1 MQIITNE
8 KLIKRY
14 SIIARICLF
23 GGMIVLMGGFYVS
36 IKYPQYQSVV
46 LISLIIGFFL
56 SQIGILLTNRWSR
69 QPRADVLLDKALK
82 GFDKRYSIFH
92 FSTPASHLLVGPAGV
107 WILDPR
113 FQKGTITYSKGKWQQ
128 KGGNLYLKLFAQ
140 EGLGRPDL
148 EILNEIDLTT
158 KHLKKL
164 LPETIL
170 PEINAALIFTND
182 KVVID
187 VTNDQDA
194 PAVTL
199 QIGKLKEYLRKI
211 AKAKPLSPDKFKE
224 IQDVLLLDKGLK
236 KSSDDQ
242 QDAEQD

>member
-14 SIIARICLF
+14 TLISRICVIA
-23 GGMIVLMGGFYVS
+23 GMIILLAGFYAS
-36 IKYPQYQSVV
+36 IKLPQYQSIV
-46 LISLIIGFFL
+46 LFSLIIGFFL
-56 SQIGILLTNRWSR
+56 SQLGILFTNRWSR

-113 FQKGTITYSKGKWQQ
+113 FQKGTITYANGKWRQ
-128 KGGNLYLKLFAQ
+128 KGGNLYLKIFAQ

-148 EILNEIDLTT
+148 EIQNEIDLTQ
-158 KHLKKL
+158 KYLKKM
-164 LPETIL
+164 LPDSTL

-182 KVVID
+182 KAIID
-187 VTNDQDA
+187 VDNNQDIL
-194 PAVTL
+194 AVTL
-199 QIGKLKEYLRKI
+199 PLSKLKEHLRKI
-211 AKAKPLSPDKFKE
+211 AKAKPLSPEKYKE
-224 IQDVLLLDKGLK
+224 IQNLFLLDKGLK

>member
-14 SIIARICLF
+14 TLISRICLF
-23 GGMIVLMGGFYVS
+23 GGMIILIAGFIIS
-36 IKYPQYQSVV
+36 IKYPQYQSFV

-69 QPRADVLLDKALK
+69 QPRADTILDKSLK

-92 FSTPASHLLVGPAGV
+92 FSTPAAHLLVGPAGV
-107 WILDPR
+107 WILFPR
-113 FQKGTITYSKGKWQQ
+113 FQRGTITYSNGKWHQ

-148 EILNEIDLTT
+148 EILNEKDLTI

-164 LPETIL
+164 LPEAIL
-170 PEINAALIFTND
+170 PDINAALIFTSE

-187 VTNDQDA
+187 VEDDPNA
-194 PAVTL
+194 PAVTV

-211 AKAKPLSPDKFKE
+211 AKAKPLSPEKYKE
-224 IQDVLLLDKGLK
+224 IQNVLLLDKGLK
-236 KSSDDQ
+236 QSTDDQ